1 MGSSSLLFEQDDK
14 WVERHT
20 LSSSRQRWTLG
31 RAVGEVDFVMNHPS
45 ISRRNRENSGRA
57 VSRAA
62 KKVPL
67 DLALWIQSLKMP
79 WISMFTSLACTSCY

>member
-1 MGSSSLLFEQDDK
+1 MGSSSLLFGQDDK

-45 ISRRNRENSGRA
+45 ISRRYRENSGRA
-57 VSRAA
+57 VIRAA